1 MAPVYLLMGN
11 DSGVLANKVIDALK
25 SDGNSDLIS
34 GFVLVDKTTGEF
46 IAVNTDE
53 TVWRSKDH

>member
-1 MAPVYLLMGN
+1 MGN